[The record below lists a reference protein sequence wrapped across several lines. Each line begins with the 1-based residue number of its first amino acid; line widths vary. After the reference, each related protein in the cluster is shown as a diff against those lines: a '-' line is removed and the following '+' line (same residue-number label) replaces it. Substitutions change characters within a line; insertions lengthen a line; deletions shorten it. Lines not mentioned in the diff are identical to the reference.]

1 MKVVTFRIKDEDSA
15 MQEFH
20 KAFEAARHRG
30 AMAPKSKVYFTSLE
44 AARNFLTPKRLALLR
59 LIRLRRPR
67 SIYELAKLA
76 QRSFPS
82 VFKDVDR
89 LAKHGL
95 IGLSRARNS
104 ARRAVHPTVAYQA
117 INLWISV

>member
-1 MKVVTFRIKDEDSA
+1 MKVVTFRIKGEDAA
-15 MQEFH
+15 MREFH
-20 KAFEAARHRG
+20 AAFEAARQREPF
-30 AMAPKSKVYFTSLE
+30 APESKVYFTSLE

-59 LIRLRRPR
+59 LIRLRKPR
-67 SIYELAKLA
+67 SIYDLAKQA
-76 QRSFPS
+76 QRSFSS
-82 VFKDVDR
+82 VFKDVEL

-95 IGLSRARNS
+95 VRLAKDPDS